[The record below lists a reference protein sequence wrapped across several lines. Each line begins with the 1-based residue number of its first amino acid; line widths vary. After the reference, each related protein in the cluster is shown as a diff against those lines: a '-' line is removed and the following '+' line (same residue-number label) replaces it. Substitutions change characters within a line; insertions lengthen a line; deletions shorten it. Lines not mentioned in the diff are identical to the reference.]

1 MGINMRRPAAPS
13 PNVSPLAGEA
23 DRFAPVAQSA
33 AKEPIATE
41 RPAMSAT
48 VEPATTVATP
58 IRDNAPEHSSSA
70 ARAAKWA
77 SSVDQVLASEPMVGA
92 AKLSVMPDPGGR
104 SDLIAAAR
112 RTAQA
117 ASGASAV
124 IQTAVLVP
132 ARGIAR
138 LHVLIGATAAILI
151 VLGLLQ
157 IARVLVSPSAET
169 ALVTPSNVA
178 PDIVPID
185 RPELA
190 SSGDPT
196 LAGFAANP
204 LRPGSIL
211 DWEVTGKVPLSTG
224 TAAATAASAAAVKS
238 APAAL
243 GTNLD
248 LAMPRHAQ

>member
-1 MGINMRRPAAPS
+1 VGGVGGGGGDGGGGGGGAGGGGTGDVATAHDAPAATK
-13 PNVSPLAGEA
+13 
-23 DRFAPVAQSA
+23 A
-33 AKEPIATE
+33 A
-41 RPAMSAT
+41 
-48 VEPATTVATP
+48 V
-58 IRDNAPEHSSSA
+58 
-70 ARAAKWA
+70 
-77 SSVDQVLASEPMVGA
+77 
-92 AKLSVMPDPGGR
+92 
-104 SDLIAAAR
+104 LIAA
-112 RTAQA
+112 
-117 ASGASAV
+117 G
-124 IQTAVLVP
+124 
-132 ARGIAR
+132 GITR

-211 DWEVTGKVPLSTG
+211 DWAVTGKVPLSTG
-224 TAAATAASAAAVKS
+224 TAAATAASAGAVKS

-248 LAMPRHAQ
+248 LAMPRHAQCKSEWA